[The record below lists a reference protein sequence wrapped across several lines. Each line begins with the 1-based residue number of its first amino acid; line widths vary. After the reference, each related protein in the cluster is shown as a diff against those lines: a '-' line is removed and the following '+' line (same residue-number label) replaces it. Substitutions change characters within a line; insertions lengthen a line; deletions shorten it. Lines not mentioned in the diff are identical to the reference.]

1 MDSILYNDIRVP
13 VILDRPLYTGK
24 SIKEVYSNLNITH
37 VIGSSTPIVD
47 GSSTPIVDGSSD
59 TSVELYSILT
69 KTLEITL
76 TPDITGRF
84 WHSMVA
90 ISNDIYI
97 YGGYDGTSVFY
108 DFYKIDTKTNIV
120 TEITIMKD
128 DNPFV
133 MPERYGHS
141 MVAISNDIYIFGG
154 FDGTDYFNDFYKI
167 DTKTKI
173 LTQITTPIE
182 STFRSRYDHSMVA
195 ISNDI
200 YIFGGLG
207 IGSYNELWKIDT
219 VSNIFT
225 LITTEPNYS
234 IPDKYMHSMVALN
247 NDIYIYGGIYGTNE
261 LYKIDTT
268 TFNVTTIFT
277 QEPNVLPH
285 LYNHSMVALNNDIY
299 IYGGKLNEN
308 EVDTFYKIDTI
319 TCNVMTIF
327 QNGASTNEIPAI
339 HSHSMVELNNEI
351 YIFGGS
357 GTSGQHNNLWKISKD
372 PSITYEIPTKTLEIT
387 SDYLNIQEISKR
399 FSHSMVAI
407 SNDIYIFGGYD
418 GVMLNDFYKID
429 TLNKSVTQITNT
441 IPARHRHC
449 MVAISNDIYI
459 FGGDNNDTSFYKIDT
474 LTNNTVTIITTEI
487 PYRNNH
493 SMVAI
498 NNDIYIFGGFGNTLY
513 NDLWRMDTTICNATQ
528 INHTSFN
535 TLSTQYAHS
544 MVAINNELYIYGGYS
559 KNDLYKINT
568 TTCNVTTLIQNGAT
582 NTIPLLVNISMVA
595 LNNDIYIYGGY
606 KPNEA
611 LSGTDTFYKIDT
623 ITCNVMTIFQDGAS
637 TNEIPALYNHSMV
650 ELNNEIYIF
659 GGQGP
664 SGQYNNLWK
673 ITGPSSS
680 SEDP

>member
-24 SIKEVYSNLNITH
+24 SIKVVYSNLNITP
-37 VIGSSTPIVD
+37 VIGSSDT
-47 GSSTPIVDGSSD
+47 IVDGSSD
-59 TSVELYSILT
+59 TSVELYSIPT

-128 DNPFV
+128 DNQFV

-225 LITTEPNYS
+225 LITTETNYS
-234 IPDKYMHSMVALN
+234 IPAKYMHSMVALN
-247 NDIYIYGGIYGTNE
+247 NDIYIYGGINGTNE

-268 TFNVTTIFT
+268 TCNVTTIFT
-277 QEPNVLPH
+277 QETNVLPH

-308 EVDTFYKIDTI
+308 AVDTFYKIDTI

-327 QNGASTNEIPAI
+327 QDGASTNEIPAI
-339 HSHSMVELNNEI
+339 HSHSMVELNNDI
-351 YIFGGS
+351 YIYGGTGT
-357 GTSGQHNNLWKISKD
+357 GTSGQHSNLWKISKD
-372 PSITYEIPTKTLEIT
+372 PSITYEIPTETLEIT
-387 SDYLNIQEISKR
+387 LDYLDIPEISKR
-399 FSHSMVAI
+399 YSHSMVAISNEIYIYGGVNGTDNLHDFYKIDTLNKRVTQIENTIIPVTNGRCMVAI
-407 SNDIYIFGGYD
+407 SNDIYIFGGY
-418 GVMLNDFYKID
+418 
-429 TLNKSVTQITNT
+429 
-441 IPARHRHC
+441 
-449 MVAISNDIYI
+449 
-459 FGGDNNDTSFYKIDT
+459 NDTNFYKIDT

-498 NNDIYIFGGFGNTLY
+498 NNDIYIFGGNGY
-513 NDLWRMDTTICNATQ
+513 NDLWRMDTTTCNATQ
-528 INHTSFN
+528 INHPAVNS
-535 TLSTQYAHS
+535 LSNQSEHS
-544 MVAINNELYIYGGYS
+544 MVAINNEIYIYGGRS

-568 TTCNVTTLIQNGAT
+568 TTCNVTTLIQNEAT
-582 NTIPLLVNISMVA
+582 NTIPILAHINMVA

-606 KPNEA
+606 KPNGA

-637 TNEIPALYNHSMV
+637 TNEIPALYKHSMV

-659 GGQGP
+659 GGMGP

-673 ITGPSSS
+673 ITGPSTI
-680 SEDP
+680 DY